1 MTDMANRDPAMLE
14 KITKS
19 LNINLPAHLLRSR
32 DPRAVLTAVFSSWLP
47 LSTALLVSV
56 VEYLPNPP
64 TSQAARLPEMI
75 EDSPGGEAVDTNLK
89 SAMVDFKADKNAP
102 VVAYVSKMV
111 AIPESELPTDRKRV
125 GGLTP
130 EEARD
135 LARKKRAEIAKA
147 QAEAD
152 GGVAAMTS
160 TYGYTSIGDT
170 DTTQEEE
177 KVDPEHLI
185 GFARLYSGTL
195 SVGDEVY
202 VLQPKFDPAEPHKK
216 PEPEK
221 VKITA
226 LYLLMGRSLEP
237 LQSVPAGSI
246 FGIEGLA
253 GHVLKTGT
261 LCSQLEGAVNL
272 AGVNMASQPIV
283 RVALEPVNP
292 TELGKMITG
301 LKLLEQ
307 SDPCA
312 QYEFLESGEHCLLT
326 AGELHLERCLKD
338 LRERFAKC
346 EIQAGEPIVPYRE
359 SIIAASEM
367 LPPKNKDKDWPRGTM
382 VTSTVSNKLDVK
394 LRVRPLPSAV
404 TDFLAKNA
412 GTIKKLYAEKRA
424 KDENRAV
431 EDLEIALESQETSL
445 GDSGDRQERKLLS
458 LEDFKK
464 EMQAAFDTVPK
475 EKEVWKGV
483 MEDIVAFGPR
493 RVGANILV
501 DTTAAADADKL

>member
-1 MTDMANRDPAMLE
+1 M
-14 KITKS
+14 S
-19 LNINLPAHLLRSR
+19 
-32 DPRAVLTAVFSSWLP
+32 AVVSGWLP

-56 VEYLPNPP
+56 VEYLPDPV
-64 TSQAARLPEMI
+64 TSQASRLPEMI
-75 EDSPGGEAVDTNLK
+75 EDSPGGEYVDPKLK
-89 SAMVDFKADKNAP
+89 DAMVTFKASKDDP

-111 AIPESELPTDRKRV
+111 AIPESELPTEKRNRS
-125 GGLTP
+125 GNLSP
-130 EEARD
+130 EEARE

-147 QAEAD
+147 QALAEAQAD
-152 GGVAAMTS
+152 GGVSSMTNS
-160 TYGYTSIGDT
+160 FSQASIGGDEGE
-170 DTTQEEE
+170 EEE

-195 SVGDEVY
+195 SVGDSVY
-202 VLQPKFDPAEPHKK
+202 VLQPKFSPENPHAK

-221 VKITA
+221 VTITA

-237 LQSVPAGSI
+237 LKTVPAGSI
-246 FGIEGLA
+246 FGVEGLA

-261 LCSQLEGAVNL
+261 LCSQLEGSVNL

-338 LRERFAKC
+338 LTERFAKC

-359 SIIAASEM
+359 TIIAAQEM
-367 LPPKNKDKDWPRGTM
+367 LPPKSKELPRGTV
-382 VTSTVSNKLDVK
+382 VTSTTSNKLDVK
-394 LRVRPLPSAV
+394 LRVRPLPTAV
-404 TDFLAKNA
+404 TEFLGKHAN
-412 GTIKKLYAEKRA
+412 TIKKLAAEKRA
-424 KDENRAV
+424 KNERRELGQDE
-431 EDLEIALESQETSL
+431 DQEIENQETAL
-445 GDSGDRQERKLLS
+445 GDGADRQDRRTLS
-458 LEDFKK
+458 LEEFRK
-464 EMQAAFDTVPK
+464 ELQDAFGSATK
-475 EKEVWKGV
+475 EREVWKDV
-483 MEDIVAFGPR
+483 LDDIVAFGPKR
-493 RVGANILV
+493 FGPNILV
-501 DTTAAADADKL
+501 DTTAAGNAEKL